1 MTGREYKIPIMSSSA
16 TSASDDDSRAGRDSW
31 PSVAVMRYT
40 SVSPACDCEQ
50 YSCKLT
56 GCFVSMQV
64 DPQVGGE
71 SQLLDELTEL
81 LLQVMNLPLYFA
93 DVTVQLYH

>member
-1 MTGREYKIPIMSSSA
+1 
-16 TSASDDDSRAGRDSW
+16 
-31 PSVAVMRYT
+31 MRYT

-50 YSCKLT
+50 CSCKLT

-93 DVTVQLYH
+93 DFTVQLYH